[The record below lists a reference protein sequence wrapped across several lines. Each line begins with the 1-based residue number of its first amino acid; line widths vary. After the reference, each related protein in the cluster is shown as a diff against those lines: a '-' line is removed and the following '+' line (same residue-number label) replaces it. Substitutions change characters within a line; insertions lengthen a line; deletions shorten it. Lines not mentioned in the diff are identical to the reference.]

1 MRRWNLPQ
9 VNTKVMCAVLT
20 AAMVMTGFTACGGT
34 TSAGT
39 ESAASE
45 SAEQKETIVPEST
58 TEQSTVEQSAA
69 TESGEEKVEFY
80 LGQITA
86 IDGNV
91 ISIALAEKPEAPDG
105 EAPTGEAHSGEA
117 PTGDKPDGPAPD
129 GNGGAPNGE
138 APSGEKPDGQAPD
151 GNGGAPNGEKPTGE
165 AQDGQKPEKDM
176 LDEMTLTLSGDT
188 MTITVNDDT
197 IITIDGA
204 DATLDDLQV
213 GDTVSFFLDGEVVTS
228 LSVGMPEPAQ
238 PGQPMQVSQNPCHF
252 FRRLGS
258 GFLQPGLYDTD
269 TTGNDEG
276 TEIFIV
282 SIGLRTFQ
290 KAESALFDLVLQAV
304 NEGEISMGT
313 DHDSGE
319 ISVTV

>member
-58 TEQSTVEQSAA
+58 TEQGTVEQNAA
-69 TESGEEKVEFY
+69 TESGEEKVESY

-105 EAPTGEAHSGEA
+105 KAPA
-117 PTGDKPDGPAPD
+117 
-129 GNGGAPNGE
+129 NE

-151 GNGGAPNGEKPTGE
+151 GEKPTGE
-165 AQDGQKPEKDM
+165 VPSGEATDGQKPEKDM
-176 LDEMTLTLSGDT
+176 LDEMILTLCGDT

-238 PGQPMQVSQNPCHF
+238 PGQPMQAP
-252 FRRLGS
+252 
-258 GFLQPGLYDTD
+258 
-269 TTGNDEG
+269 E
-276 TEIFIV
+276 
-282 SIGLRTFQ
+282 Q
-290 KAESALFDLVLQAV
+290 K
-304 NEGEISMGT
+304 
-313 DHDSGE
+313 
-319 ISVTV
+319 

>member
-20 AAMVMTGFTACGGT
+20 AAMVMTGFTACGGI

-58 TEQSTVEQSAA
+58 TEQGTVEQNVA
-69 TESGEEKVEFY
+69 TELGEEKVESY

-91 ISIALAEKPEAPDG
+91 ISIALAEKPEDPD
-105 EAPTGEAHSGEA
+105 GEA

-129 GNGGAPNGE
+129 G
-138 APSGEKPDGQAPD
+138 K
-151 GNGGAPNGEKPTGE
+151 KPTGE
-165 AQDGQKPEKDM
+165 APDGQKSEKDM

-204 DATLDDLQV
+204 DATPDDLQV

-228 LSVGMPEPAQ
+228 LSVGMPELTQ
-238 PGQPMQVSQNPCHF
+238 SKQSMQAP
-252 FRRLGS
+252 
-258 GFLQPGLYDTD
+258 
-269 TTGNDEG
+269 E
-276 TEIFIV
+276 
-282 SIGLRTFQ
+282 Q
-290 KAESALFDLVLQAV
+290 K
-304 NEGEISMGT
+304 
-313 DHDSGE
+313 
-319 ISVTV
+319 

>member
-45 SAEQKETIVPEST
+45 SAEQKETIAPEGT
-58 TEQSTVEQSAA
+58 TEQSTVEQSTE
-69 TESGEEKVEFY
+69 TESGEEKVESY

-91 ISIALAEKPEAPDG
+91 ISIALAERPEAPNGDAPAG
-105 EAPTGEAHSGEA
+105 EV
-117 PTGDKPDGPAPD
+117 
-129 GNGGAPNGE
+129 
-138 APSGEKPDGQAPD
+138 PSGEKSDAQAPD
-151 GNGGAPNGEKPTGE
+151 GEKPTGE
-165 AQDGQKPEKDM
+165 APDGQKPEKDM

-204 DATLDDLQV
+204 DATPDDLQV

-228 LSVGMPEPAQ
+228 LSVGMPELTQ
-238 PGQPMQVSQNPCHF
+238 SKQSMQAP
-252 FRRLGS
+252 
-258 GFLQPGLYDTD
+258 
-269 TTGNDEG
+269 E
-276 TEIFIV
+276 
-282 SIGLRTFQ
+282 Q
-290 KAESALFDLVLQAV
+290 K
-304 NEGEISMGT
+304 
-313 DHDSGE
+313 
-319 ISVTV
+319 

>member
-45 SAEQKETIVPEST
+45 SAEQKETIAPEST
-58 TEQSTVEQSAA
+58 TEQGTVEQNAA
-69 TESGEEKVEFY
+69 TESGEEKVESY
-80 LGQITA
+80 LGQIIA

-105 EAPTGEAHSGEA
+105 EAPA
-117 PTGDKPDGPAPD
+117 
-129 GNGGAPNGE
+129 GE

-151 GNGGAPNGEKPTGE
+151 GNGGTPNGEAPAGE
-165 AQDGQKPEKDM
+165 VPSREAPDGQKPEKDM

-228 LSVGMPEPAQ
+228 LSVGMPEPTQ
-238 PGQPMQVSQNPCHF
+238 SKQSMQAP
-252 FRRLGS
+252 
-258 GFLQPGLYDTD
+258 
-269 TTGNDEG
+269 E
-276 TEIFIV
+276 
-282 SIGLRTFQ
+282 Q
-290 KAESALFDLVLQAV
+290 K
-304 NEGEISMGT
+304 
-313 DHDSGE
+313 
-319 ISVTV
+319 

>member
-45 SAEQKETIVPEST
+45 SAEQKETIAPEST
-58 TEQSTVEQSAA
+58 TEQGTVEQNAA
-69 TESGEEKVEFY
+69 TESGEEKVESY

-86 IDGNV
+86 IEGNV

-105 EAPTGEAHSGEA
+105 EAPSGE
-117 PTGDKPDGPAPD
+117 KPDGQVPD

-138 APSGEKPDGQAPD
+138 APAGEVPSGEAP
-151 GNGGAPNGEKPTGE
+151 
-165 AQDGQKPEKDM
+165 DGQKPEKDM
-176 LDEMTLTLSGDT
+176 LDEMTLTLGGDT

-228 LSVGMPEPAQ
+228 LSVGMPEPTQ
-238 PGQPMQVSQNPCHF
+238 SKQSMQAP
-252 FRRLGS
+252 
-258 GFLQPGLYDTD
+258 
-269 TTGNDEG
+269 E
-276 TEIFIV
+276 
-282 SIGLRTFQ
+282 Q
-290 KAESALFDLVLQAV
+290 K
-304 NEGEISMGT
+304 
-313 DHDSGE
+313 
-319 ISVTV
+319 

>member
-45 SAEQKETIVPEST
+45 SAEQKETIAPEST
-58 TEQSTVEQSAA
+58 TEQSTVEQSTA
-69 TESGEEKVEFY
+69 TESGEEKVESY

-105 EAPTGEAHSGEA
+105 EAP
-117 PTGDKPDGPAPD
+117 
-129 GNGGAPNGE
+129 N
-138 APSGEKPDGQAPD
+138 GEKPDGQAPD
-151 GNGGAPNGEKPTGE
+151 GNRGTPNGEAPAGEVPSGE
-165 AQDGQKPEKDM
+165 APDGQKPEKDM

-204 DATLDDLQV
+204 NATLDDLQV

-228 LSVGMPEPAQ
+228 LSVGMPELTQ
-238 PGQPMQVSQNPCHF
+238 SKQSMQAP
-252 FRRLGS
+252 
-258 GFLQPGLYDTD
+258 
-269 TTGNDEG
+269 E
-276 TEIFIV
+276 
-282 SIGLRTFQ
+282 Q
-290 KAESALFDLVLQAV
+290 K
-304 NEGEISMGT
+304 
-313 DHDSGE
+313 
-319 ISVTV
+319 

>member
-45 SAEQKETIVPEST
+45 SAEQKETIAPEGT
-58 TEQSTVEQSAA
+58 TEQSTVEQSTE
-69 TESGEEKVEFY
+69 TESGEEKVGSY

-86 IDGNV
+86 IDSNV
-91 ISIALAEKPEAPDG
+91 ISIALAEKPEAPD
-105 EAPTGEAHSGEA
+105 EEA

-129 GNGGAPNGE
+129 G
-138 APSGEKPDGQAPD
+138 
-151 GNGGAPNGEKPTGE
+151 EKPTGE
-165 AQDGQKPEKDM
+165 APDGQKPEKDM

-204 DATLDDLQV
+204 DATPDDLQV
-213 GDTVSFFLDGEVVTS
+213 GDTVSFFLDGDIVTS
-228 LSVGMPEPAQ
+228 LSVGMSEPTQSKQSMQAPE
-238 PGQPMQVSQNPCHF
+238 
-252 FRRLGS
+252 
-258 GFLQPGLYDTD
+258 
-269 TTGNDEG
+269 
-276 TEIFIV
+276 
-282 SIGLRTFQ
+282 Q
-290 KAESALFDLVLQAV
+290 K
-304 NEGEISMGT
+304 
-313 DHDSGE
+313 
-319 ISVTV
+319 

>member
-39 ESAASE
+39 ESVASE
-45 SAEQKETIVPEST
+45 SAEQKETIAPEST
-58 TEQSTVEQSAA
+58 LEKS
-69 TESGEEKVEFY
+69 EEKVESY

-91 ISIALAEKPEAPDG
+91 ISISLAEKPEAPD
-105 EAPTGEAHSGEA
+105 EEA

-129 GNGGAPNGE
+129 G
-138 APSGEKPDGQAPD
+138 
-151 GNGGAPNGEKPTGE
+151 EKPTGE
-165 AQDGQKPEKDM
+165 VPSGEAPDGQKPEKDM

-204 DATLDDLQV
+204 DATPDDLQV
-213 GDTVSFFLDGEVVTS
+213 GDTVSFFLDGDIVTS
-228 LSVGMPEPAQ
+228 LSVGMSEPTQSKQSMQAPE
-238 PGQPMQVSQNPCHF
+238 
-252 FRRLGS
+252 
-258 GFLQPGLYDTD
+258 
-269 TTGNDEG
+269 
-276 TEIFIV
+276 
-282 SIGLRTFQ
+282 Q
-290 KAESALFDLVLQAV
+290 K
-304 NEGEISMGT
+304 
-313 DHDSGE
+313 
-319 ISVTV
+319 

>member
-39 ESAASE
+39 ESVASE
-45 SAEQKETIVPEST
+45 SAEQKETIAPEST
-58 TEQSTVEQSAA
+58 LEKS
-69 TESGEEKVEFY
+69 EEKVESY

-91 ISIALAEKPEAPDG
+91 ISISLAEKPEAPD
-105 EAPTGEAHSGEA
+105 EEA

-129 GNGGAPNGE
+129 G
-138 APSGEKPDGQAPD
+138 
-151 GNGGAPNGEKPTGE
+151 EKPTGE
-165 AQDGQKPEKDM
+165 VPSGEAPDGQKPEKDM

-213 GDTVSFFLDGEVVTS
+213 GDTVSFFLDGDIVTS
-228 LSVGMPEPAQ
+228 LSVGMSEPTQSKQSMQAPE
-238 PGQPMQVSQNPCHF
+238 
-252 FRRLGS
+252 
-258 GFLQPGLYDTD
+258 
-269 TTGNDEG
+269 
-276 TEIFIV
+276 
-282 SIGLRTFQ
+282 Q
-290 KAESALFDLVLQAV
+290 K
-304 NEGEISMGT
+304 
-313 DHDSGE
+313 
-319 ISVTV
+319 

>member
-34 TSAGT
+34 ISAGT

-45 SAEQKETIVPEST
+45 SAEQKETIAPEST
-58 TEQSTVEQSAA
+58 TEQGTVEQNAA
-69 TESGEEKVEFY
+69 TESGEEKVESY

-86 IDGNV
+86 IEGNV

-105 EAPTGEAHSGEA
+105 EAP
-117 PTGDKPDGPAPD
+117 
-129 GNGGAPNGE
+129 
-138 APSGEKPDGQAPD
+138 SGEKPDGQAP
-151 GNGGAPNGEKPTGE
+151 
-165 AQDGQKPEKDM
+165 DGQKPEKDM

-228 LSVGMPEPAQ
+228 LSVGMPEPTQ
-238 PGQPMQVSQNPCHF
+238 SKQPMQAP
-252 FRRLGS
+252 
-258 GFLQPGLYDTD
+258 
-269 TTGNDEG
+269 E
-276 TEIFIV
+276 
-282 SIGLRTFQ
+282 Q
-290 KAESALFDLVLQAV
+290 K
-304 NEGEISMGT
+304 
-313 DHDSGE
+313 
-319 ISVTV
+319 

>member
-20 AAMVMTGFTACGGT
+20 AAMVMTEFTACGGT

-39 ESAASE
+39 ESTASE
-45 SAEQKETIVPEST
+45 SAEQKETIAPEST
-58 TEQSTVEQSAA
+58 TEQSTLEKS
-69 TESGEEKVEFY
+69 EEKVESY

-91 ISIALAEKPEAPDG
+91 ISISLAEKPEAPD
-105 EAPTGEAHSGEA
+105 EEA

-129 GNGGAPNGE
+129 G
-138 APSGEKPDGQAPD
+138 
-151 GNGGAPNGEKPTGE
+151 EKPTGE
-165 AQDGQKPEKDM
+165 VPDGQKPEKDM

-204 DATLDDLQV
+204 DATPDDLQV

-228 LSVGMPEPAQ
+228 LSVGMPELTQ
-238 PGQPMQVSQNPCHF
+238 SKQSMQAP
-252 FRRLGS
+252 
-258 GFLQPGLYDTD
+258 
-269 TTGNDEG
+269 E
-276 TEIFIV
+276 
-282 SIGLRTFQ
+282 Q
-290 KAESALFDLVLQAV
+290 K
-304 NEGEISMGT
+304 
-313 DHDSGE
+313 
-319 ISVTV
+319 

>member
-45 SAEQKETIVPEST
+45 SAEQKETIVSEST
-58 TEQSTVEQSAA
+58 TEQSALEKS
-69 TESGEEKVEFY
+69 EEKVESY

-105 EAPTGEAHSGEA
+105 EAP
-117 PTGDKPDGPAPD
+117 
-129 GNGGAPNGE
+129 N
-138 APSGEKPDGQAPD
+138 GEKPDGQAPD
-151 GNGGAPNGEKPTGE
+151 GEKPTGE
-165 AQDGQKPEKDM
+165 VPSGEAPDGQKPEKDM

-204 DATLDDLQV
+204 DATRDDLQV
-213 GDTVSFFLDGEVVTS
+213 GDTVSFFLDGDIVTS
-228 LSVGMPEPAQ
+228 LSVGMPEPIQ
-238 PGQPMQVSQNPCHF
+238 PGQSMQAP
-252 FRRLGS
+252 
-258 GFLQPGLYDTD
+258 
-269 TTGNDEG
+269 E
-276 TEIFIV
+276 
-282 SIGLRTFQ
+282 Q
-290 KAESALFDLVLQAV
+290 K
-304 NEGEISMGT
+304 
-313 DHDSGE
+313 
-319 ISVTV
+319 

>member
-20 AAMVMTGFTACGGT
+20 AAMVMTGFTACGGI

-58 TEQSTVEQSAA
+58 TEQGTVEQNVA
-69 TESGEEKVEFY
+69 TELGEEKVESY

-91 ISIALAEKPEAPDG
+91 ISIALAEKPEDPD
-105 EAPTGEAHSGEA
+105 GEA

-129 GNGGAPNGE
+129 G
-138 APSGEKPDGQAPD
+138 K
-151 GNGGAPNGEKPTGE
+151 KPTGE
-165 AQDGQKPEKDM
+165 APDGQKSEKDM

-197 IITIDGA
+197 IITIDGT

-228 LSVGMPEPAQ
+228 LSVGMPEPTQ
-238 PGQPMQVSQNPCHF
+238 PGRSMQAP
-252 FRRLGS
+252 
-258 GFLQPGLYDTD
+258 
-269 TTGNDEG
+269 E
-276 TEIFIV
+276 
-282 SIGLRTFQ
+282 Q
-290 KAESALFDLVLQAV
+290 K
-304 NEGEISMGT
+304 
-313 DHDSGE
+313 
-319 ISVTV
+319 

>member
-58 TEQSTVEQSAA
+58 TEQSALEKS
-69 TESGEEKVEFY
+69 EEKVESY

-91 ISIALAEKPEAPDG
+91 ISIALAEKPEAP
-105 EAPTGEAHSGEA
+105 
-117 PTGDKPDGPAPD
+117 
-129 GNGGAPNGE
+129 
-138 APSGEKPDGQAPD
+138 
-151 GNGGAPNGEKPTGE
+151 
-165 AQDGQKPEKDM
+165 DGQKPEKDM

-197 IITIDGA
+197 IITIDGT
-204 DATLDDLQV
+204 DATPDDLQV
-213 GDTVSFFLDGEVVTS
+213 GDTVSFFLDGEAVTS
-228 LSVGMPEPAQ
+228 LSVGMPEPTQ
-238 PGQPMQVSQNPCHF
+238 PGRSMQAA
-252 FRRLGS
+252 
-258 GFLQPGLYDTD
+258 
-269 TTGNDEG
+269 E
-276 TEIFIV
+276 
-282 SIGLRTFQ
+282 Q
-290 KAESALFDLVLQAV
+290 K
-304 NEGEISMGT
+304 
-313 DHDSGE
+313 
-319 ISVTV
+319 

>member
-9 VNTKVMCAVLT
+9 VNTKVMCAALT

-45 SAEQKETIVPEST
+45 SAEQKETIAPEST
-58 TEQSTVEQSAA
+58 TEQSALEKS
-69 TESGEEKVEFY
+69 EEKVESY

-105 EAPTGEAHSGEA
+105 EAPAGEVPSGEA
-117 PTGDKPDGPAPD
+117 P
-129 GNGGAPNGE
+129 
-138 APSGEKPDGQAPD
+138 
-151 GNGGAPNGEKPTGE
+151 
-165 AQDGQKPEKDM
+165 DGQKPEKDM

-197 IITIDGA
+197 IITIDGT
-204 DATLDDLQV
+204 DATPDDLQV

-228 LSVGMPEPAQ
+228 LSVGMPEPTQ
-238 PGQPMQVSQNPCHF
+238 PGRSMQA
-252 FRRLGS
+252 L
-258 GFLQPGLYDTD
+258 
-269 TTGNDEG
+269 E
-276 TEIFIV
+276 
-282 SIGLRTFQ
+282 Q
-290 KAESALFDLVLQAV
+290 K
-304 NEGEISMGT
+304 
-313 DHDSGE
+313 
-319 ISVTV
+319 

>member
-39 ESAASE
+39 ESVASE
-45 SAEQKETIVPEST
+45 SAEQKETIAPEST
-58 TEQSTVEQSAA
+58 LEKS
-69 TESGEEKVEFY
+69 EEKVESY

-91 ISIALAEKPEAPDG
+91 ISISLAEKPEAPD
-105 EAPTGEAHSGEA
+105 EEA

-129 GNGGAPNGE
+129 G
-138 APSGEKPDGQAPD
+138 
-151 GNGGAPNGEKPTGE
+151 EKPTGE
-165 AQDGQKPEKDM
+165 VPSGEDPDGQKPEKDM

-204 DATLDDLQV
+204 DATILRLLVTLTYMKTMDC
-213 GDTVSFFLDGEVVTS
+213 GNSHRNTV
-228 LSVGMPEPAQ
+228 
-238 PGQPMQVSQNPCHF
+238 CC
-252 FRRLGS
+252 R
-258 GFLQPGLYDTD
+258 
-269 TTGNDEG
+269 
-276 TEIFIV
+276 I
-282 SIGLRTFQ
+282 
-290 KAESALFDLVLQAV
+290 
-304 NEGEISMGT
+304 
-313 DHDSGE
+313 
-319 ISVTV
+319 